1 MLDTKIPT
9 MKFLRFSGLA
19 ALIPLAMHAHAV
31 DLAPLFND
39 GCVLQSGMPVNV
51 WGHAQPG
58 AKVTVSF
65 GGQEKSASSDP
76 KGRWQ
81 LQLDPLEVSLEP
93 RTLTASSGGRVSSV
107 KDVLVGEVWIASGQ
121 SNMEWPLAV
130 SDGGQ
135 TDLSGDFSDLRFVK
149 VPLQTGLPP
158 APMSARQLK
167 WRAFEPG
174 LKSEFSA
181 VAFYFAGELRK
192 QVGAPVGIIQSSVGG
207 TPAQAWTPLPTLE
220 NRPELKHH
228 ADAILGGLASAKQ
241 PAQWMAENTSF
252 RHYMRE
258 RGLWM
263 RTKNG
268 PAPKPVPPPG
278 PDNPWSQQSPT
289 VLYDNMIVPLT
300 SYTARGVIWYQ
311 GEGNT
316 TTPGEY
322 RILFPA
328 LIAAWREAWQQPE
341 MPFLFVQLAGFGEL
355 DGKPP
360 RGDWPGLRAA
370 QAFARDTVPNTGMA
384 VAIDVGQKDDIH
396 PKLKKPVGERLARLA
411 LAQVYGRDIAARG
424 PLLTK
429 AEKQGRTIH
438 LSFDHA
444 GSGLKASDGKSGV
457 PGFEVAGADANFPP
471 ATARIAGTATVEL
484 TGAEVPAA
492 AAVRYAWQAWVEP
505 AVTLQN
511 SEGLPAEPREI
522 RVSSS
527 P

>member
-1 MLDTKIPT
+1 
-9 MKFLRFSGLA
+9 
-19 ALIPLAMHAHAV
+19 MHAHAV
-31 DLAPLFND
+31 DLAPLFNG
-39 GCVLQSGMPVNV
+39 GCVLQSGMPVNL

-65 GGQEKSASSDP
+65 NGQEKSASSDS

-93 RTLTASSGGRVSSV
+93 RTLTASSGAQVSSV

-121 SNMEWPLAV
+121 SNMEWPLAM
-130 SDGGQ
+130 SDVGQ

-167 WRAFEPG
+167 WRTFEPG
-174 LKSEFSA
+174 LKSAFSA

-192 QVGAPVGIIQSSVGG
+192 QLGAPVGIIQSSVGG
-207 TPAQAWTPLPTLE
+207 TPAQAWTPLSTLE

-252 RHYMRE
+252 RDYRRE

-300 SYTARGVIWYQ
+300 PYTARGVIWYQ

-322 RILFPA
+322 RILFRA
-328 LIAAWREAWQQPE
+328 LIAAWRDAWQQPD
-341 MPFLFVQLAGFGEL
+341 MPFLFVQWAGFGEL

-360 RGDWPGLRAA
+360 PGDWPGLRAA

-396 PKLKKPVGERLARLA
+396 SKLKKPVGERLARLA
-411 LAQVYGRDIAARG
+411 LNQVYGRNITARG
-424 PLLTK
+424 PLMTK
-429 AEKQGRTIH
+429 ATPQDGTVEV
-438 LSFDHA
+438 SFEHS
-444 GSGLKASDGKSGV
+444 GGGLKTSDGKDEV
-457 PGFEVAGADANFPP
+457 HGFEVAGSDGKFHAAEARLISPSSVKLTC
-471 ATARIAGTATVEL
+471 TAVKAPEAI
-484 TGAEVPAA
+484 
-492 AAVRYAWQAWVEP
+492 RYAWMPWVEP
-505 AVTLQN
+505 AANLQN
-511 SEGLPAEPREI
+511 SEGLPAEPGEVRMTNSEQGGQALENRSGPRHAATAI
-522 RVSSS
+522 R